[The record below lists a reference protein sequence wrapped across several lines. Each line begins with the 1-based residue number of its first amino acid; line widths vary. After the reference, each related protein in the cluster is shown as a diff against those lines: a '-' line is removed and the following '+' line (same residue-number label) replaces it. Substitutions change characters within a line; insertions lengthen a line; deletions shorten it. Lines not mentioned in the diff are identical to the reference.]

1 MDEHLF
7 LKGQRVISPQ
17 GEGEVID
24 AIGDKIV
31 VKLDNGKTETFPSG
45 DLEDNNSAG
54 WSTYLNSYEK
64 KFDSG
69 RHPIDG
75 DLIQQLLG
83 YCGDFPGRRG
93 RGHYRRSN
101 CDRDHHLDHFFI
113 PRKK

>member
-54 WSTYLNSYEK
+54 
-64 KFDSG
+64 
-69 RHPIDG
+69 
-75 DLIQQLLG
+75 
-83 YCGDFPGRRG
+83 
-93 RGHYRRSN
+93 
-101 CDRDHHLDHFFI
+101 
-113 PRKK
+113 